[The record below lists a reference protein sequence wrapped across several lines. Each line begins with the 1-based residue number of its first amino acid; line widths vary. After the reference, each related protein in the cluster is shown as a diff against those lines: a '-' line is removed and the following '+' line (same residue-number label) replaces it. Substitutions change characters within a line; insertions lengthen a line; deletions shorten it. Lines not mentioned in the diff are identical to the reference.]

1 MISSTVRPMRKRLTV
16 LALTFA
22 CALPSAAQ
30 TTIGAVQTTSVGP
43 LTRATA
49 GFQSFGQSFTVPTLA
64 PRLSSFSLSFSN
76 FFNGGALTFD
86 AYLYAFDA
94 ANRRIAGSALW
105 SALNIAGSANDF
117 AFDTK
122 TFATGSLTLSPSSTY
137 LFLITTSNQ
146 SAVPADAANLVGAND
161 VDGYAGGSFW
171 MASNGA
177 STGALFEAGAFSA
190 ADGVTDAH
198 FSAVFLADAQV
209 VPEPTTFMLTGA
221 GLLTLMLLFVRI
233 RERSPNLTHSGTS
246 AAAPQAPPLAAP
258 RHRPPPETPAA
269 SWPFRRRAAYRSQS
283 DRRLRAS

>member
-1 MISSTVRPMRKRLTV
+1 MRKHLSV
-16 LALTFA
+16 VALTLA
-22 CALPSAAQ
+22 CALPSVAQ
-30 TTIGAVQTTSVGP
+30 TTIGASPTTSIGP

-76 FFNGGALTFD
+76 FFNGGALKFD

-122 TFATGSLTLSPSSTY
+122 TFATGSLMLSPSATY

-146 SAVPADAANLVGAND
+146 SEVPADAANLVGAND

-171 MASNGA
+171 TASNGA
-177 STGALFEAGAFSA
+177 NVGALFEAGAFST
-190 ADGVTDAH
+190 ADGVTDAS

-209 VPEPTTFMLTGA
+209 VPEPATFFLTGA
-221 GLLTLMLLFVRI
+221 GLLACLLVSVRI
-233 RERSPNLTHSGTS
+233 RKSGWDWS
-246 AAAPQAPPLAAP
+246 
-258 RHRPPPETPAA
+258 
-269 SWPFRRRAAYRSQS
+269 
-283 DRRLRAS
+283 